1 MHEGVSEQAIPA
13 SCMCGSKVF
22 GGVRGV
28 EYRCS
33 VKELDEFAA
42 R

>member
-1 MHEGVSEQAIPA
+1 MHEGTVSEQAIPA
-13 SCMCGSKVF
+13 IMCGSKVF

-28 EYRCS
+28 DCCS

>member
-28 EYRCS
+28 DRCS